1 MSARHEL
8 RIAPPA
14 RRALEHGLPLKI
26 AMAAWEL
33 LDGPLRDDP
42 RRVGHPPRAPFA
54 GYFTARRGSYRV
66 RYRIDEERHLVL
78 VLDIAGRGDAYDP
91 TRR

>member
-1 MSARHEL
+1 MSDRYEL
-8 RIAPPA
+8 PIAPPA

-26 AMAAWEL
+26 AQAAWQF
-33 LDGPLRDDP
+33 LDGPLRDNP
-42 RRVGHPPRAPFA
+42 QRVDHPLRAPFA
-54 GYFTARRGSYRV
+54 GYWSARRGTYRI
-66 RYRIDEERHLVL
+66 RYRIDEERRLVL

>member
-1 MSARHEL
+1 VSARYEL

-14 RRALEHGLPLKI
+14 RRALGHGLPLKI
-26 AMAAWEL
+26 AMEAREL

-42 RRVGHPPRAPFA
+42 RRVGHPLRAPFA
-54 GYFTARRGSYRV
+54 GYFSARRGSYRV